1 MANTEHTSTMN
12 IKPTPISH
20 QFIEINT
27 TDVTQLMSI
36 ELACHSHPWS
46 EKTFTS
52 CIGGRYFG
60 EKLGKKLGEKL
71 AGKLRDK
78 QGNSSIEAEPIG
90 FYIGEYVA
98 QEATL
103 MDICV
108 LPTEQGNGYGKKLLN
123 QFLAQA
129 KKLGATKIFLEVRAK
144 NISAQMLYMN
154 AGFIEINRRTGY
166 YPSSSGFG
174 YEDAIV
180 MSLKI

>member
-1 MANTEHTSTMN
+1 MSHSSKLNSNNFTE
-12 IKPTPISH
+12 IKPA
-20 QFIEINT
+20 
-27 TDVTQLMSI
+27 DVDKLMLI

-46 EKTFTS
+46 EKTFLS

-60 EKLGKKLGEKL
+60 ENLGEKMGESPSTNL
-71 AGKLRDK
+71 PAATEHKAS
-78 QGNSSIEAEPIG
+78 NVIG
-90 FYIGEYVA
+90 FYIGEYVIG
-98 QEATL
+98 EATL

-108 LPTEQGNGYGKKLLN
+108 MPSEQGKGYGKVLLK

-144 NISAQMLYMN
+144 NIAAQMLYMN

-180 MSLKI
+180 MSLTC

>member
-1 MANTEHTSTMN
+1 MSNNSKPNNNQFTEIKAN
-12 IKPTPISH
+12 
-20 QFIEINT
+20 
-27 TDVTQLMSI
+27 DVARLMPI

-46 EKTFTS
+46 EKTFLS

-60 EKLGKKLGEKL
+60 EHLVGEKL
-71 AGKLRDK
+71 EEKVDEL
-78 QGNSSIEAEPIG
+78 SIG

-98 QEATL
+98 GEATL
-103 MDICV
+103 MDVCV
-108 LPTEQGNGYGKKLLN
+108 VPSEQGKGYGKVLLK

-144 NISAQMLYMN
+144 NIAAQMLYMN

-180 MSLKI
+180 MSLKC